1 MCVNIL
7 LFLLRS
13 IIICKM
19 LHLIFLQEILKKVS
33 GPLRSPVQGMK
44 KVGSSK
50 SKANGPSVHPVLSNT
65 QRSGVAAV
73 QDHTKV

>member
-1 MCVNIL
+1 
-7 LFLLRS
+7 
-13 IIICKM
+13 M

-33 GPLRSPVQGMK
+33 GPLRSPVQGIQ
-44 KVGSSK
+44 KVGSSE

>member
-1 MCVNIL
+1 MCVNIS
-7 LFLLRS
+7 LFLLHS

-19 LHLIFLQEILKKVS
+19 LHLIFLREIFKVS
-33 GPLRSPVQGMK
+33 GPLRSPVQGTK

-73 QDHTKV
+73 QDHAKV